1 MQHDV
6 VVIGGGVAGLTCAIE
21 LHKKGR
27 QVLVLEEKNQ
37 VGGRI
42 ATENVD
48 GFLLDRGFQVLQT
61 GYPDIGSYLDLERLH
76 LKDFPSGVVVRY
88 GGDFHQIA
96 DPRKHPGSLL
106 STVVAPIGTIGDRF
120 RILRFARSV
129 TKKSMPEIFEE
140 KEETA
145 LDFLKRSGFTDTFI
159 NSFFIPFFAGA
170 TLERSLDASSHVL
183 QYLVRVF
190 AMGNA
195 CLPAA
200 GMADIPKQ
208 LVARL
213 PNQTVRCNAR
223 VDRIDSNTVTLSD
236 GEEFQA
242 KHIVLATD
250 EPSFKQLMPE
260 SGVRRSVTE
269 TCIYFSADW
278 TPPFKNPFL
287 ILNGET
293 DGPINNIAFPSM
305 VSSRYAP
312 PGKTL
317 IAIVVLGDEWQ
328 KKSNLSDLVQA
339 QCVEWFG
346 ESVKEWS
353 HLKTYRL
360 AHALPDQSPPLPN
373 PYRLPDSEEENI
385 FYCGEH
391 HGVPGLLWSMMSGRL
406 AAEKIIGS

>member
-21 LHKKGR
+21 LQKQGR
-27 QVLVLEEKNQ
+27 QVLVLEERNE

-42 ATENVD
+42 TTEYVD

-61 GYPDIGSYLDLERLH
+61 GYPNIGSYLDLEGLH
-76 LKDFPSGVVVRY
+76 LKDFPSGVVLRY
-88 GGDFHQIA
+88 GGAFHQVA
-96 DPRKHPGSLL
+96 DPRKHPGSLI
-106 STVVAPIGTIGDRF
+106 STVTAPIGTLGDRF
-120 RILRFARSV
+120 RLLRLVRSV

-170 TLERSLDASSHVL
+170 TLERSLNASSHVL

-190 AMGNA
+190 AMGKA

-213 PNQTVRCNAR
+213 PNKTVRCNAR
-223 VDRIDSNTVTLSD
+223 VDRIEGHTIILSD
-236 GEEFQA
+236 GEELQA
-242 KHIVLATD
+242 KHIVLATE

-260 SGVRRSVTE
+260 SSVRRSVTE
-269 TCIYFSADW
+269 TCIYYSADW
-278 TPPFKNPFL
+278 MPPFKKPFL
-287 ILNGET
+287 ILNGEM

-305 VSSRYAP
+305 VSSQYAP

-328 KKSNLSDLVQA
+328 KKSNLFDLVQA

-353 HLKTYRL
+353 HLKTYRI
-360 AHALPDQSPPLPN
+360 AHALPDQSLPVPS
-373 PYRLPDSEEENI
+373 PYRLPDSEEENM
-385 FYCGEH
+385 YTCGEH
-391 HGVPGLLWSMMSGRL
+391 QGVPGLLWAMMSGRL
-406 AAEKIIGS
+406 AAEKIIG

>member
-21 LHKKGR
+21 LQKQGQ
-27 QVLVLEEKNQ
+27 QVLVLEERSQ

-61 GYPDIGSYLDLERLH
+61 GYPDISSYLDLEELH
-76 LKDFPSGVVVRY
+76 LKDFPSGVVIRY
-88 GGDFHQIA
+88 GGSFHQIA
-96 DPRKHPGSLL
+96 DPRQHPGSLL

-120 RILRFARSV
+120 RMLHLVRSV
-129 TKKSMPEIFEE
+129 TKKSMREIFEE
-140 KEETA
+140 KEETT
-145 LDFLKRSGFTDTFI
+145 LNFLKRRGFTDTFI

-170 TLERSLDASSHVL
+170 TLERSLNASSHVL

-190 AMGNA
+190 AMGKA
-195 CLPAA
+195 CLPAG

-213 PNQTVRCNAR
+213 PSHTVRCNAR
-223 VDRIDSNTVTLSD
+223 VDRINGNTVTLSD
-236 GEEFQA
+236 GEELQA
-242 KHIVLATD
+242 KHIVLATE
-250 EPSFKQLMPE
+250 EPSVKHLVPE
-260 SGVRRSVTE
+260 SSVRKSITE

-278 TPPFKNPFL
+278 TPPFNNPFL

-317 IAIVVLGDEWQ
+317 IAVVILGEEWQ
-328 KKSNLSDLVQA
+328 RKSNLSDLVQA

-360 AHALPDQSPPLPN
+360 AHALPDQSLPVPS
-373 PYRLPDSEEENI
+373 PYRLPDSREENI
-385 FYCGEH
+385 FTCGEH
-391 HGVPGLLWSMMSGRL
+391 KGTPGLLWAMMSGRL
-406 AAEKIIGS
+406 VAEKIIGS

>member
-21 LHKKGR
+21 LHKQGR
-27 QVLVLEEKNQ
+27 QVLVLEKRNQ
-37 VGGRI
+37 IGGRI
-42 ATENVD
+42 ATEYVG

-61 GYPDIGSYLDLERLH
+61 GYPDIGSYLDLEGLH
-76 LKDFPSGVVVRY
+76 LKDFPSGVVIRY

-106 STVVAPIGTIGDRF
+106 STVLAPIGTIGDRF
-120 RILRFARSV
+120 RMLRLVRSV
-129 TKKSMPEIFEE
+129 TKKPMVEIFEE

-170 TLERSLDASSHVL
+170 TLERSLNASSHVL
-183 QYLVRVF
+183 KYLVRVF
-190 AMGNA
+190 AMGKA
-195 CLPAA
+195 CLPAG
-200 GMADIPKQ
+200 GMADISNQ

-223 VDRIDSNTVTLSD
+223 VNRIDGTTVTLSD
-236 GEEFQA
+236 GEELQA
-242 KHIVLATD
+242 KHIVLATE

-260 SGVRRSVTE
+260 SSVRRSVTE

-278 TPPFKNPFL
+278 TPPFTNPFL

-305 VSSRYAP
+305 VSSKYAP

-317 IAIVVLGDEWQ
+317 ITIVVLGEEWQ
-328 KKSNLSDLVQA
+328 KKSNLTDLVEA

-346 ESVKEWS
+346 EGVKEWS

-360 AHALPDQSPPLPN
+360 DHALPDQSLSVPS
-373 PYRLPDSEEENI
+373 PYRLPGSKKEHI
-385 FYCGEH
+385 ITCGEH
-391 HGVPGLLWSMMSGRL
+391 QGVPGLLWAMMSGRL
-406 AAEKIIGS
+406 AAKKIIG

>member
-27 QVLVLEEKNQ
+27 QVLILEAMSY

-42 ATENVD
+42 ATETVD

-61 GYPDIGSYLDLERLH
+61 GYPDISSYLDLEGLH
-76 LKDFPSGVVVRY
+76 LKDFPSGVVIRY
-88 GGDFHQIA
+88 GGGFHQIA
-96 DPRKHPGSLL
+96 DPRKNPGSLL
-106 STVVAPIGTIGDRF
+106 STLVAPIGSIGDRF
-120 RILRFARSV
+120 RMLRLVRSV
-129 TKKSMPEIFEE
+129 TQKSMPEIFEE

-170 TLERSLDASSHVL
+170 TLERSLNASSYVL

-190 AMGNA
+190 AMGKA

-200 GMADIPKQ
+200 GMEDIPKQ

-213 PNQTVRCNAR
+213 PSQTVRYNAR
-223 VDRIDSNTVTLSD
+223 VDRIDGTTITLSD
-236 GEEFQA
+236 GEDLQA

-250 EPSFKQLMPE
+250 EPSFKHLMPE
-260 SGVRRSVTE
+260 SGVRRSVAE

-305 VSSRYAP
+305 VSSQYAP

-317 IAIVVLGDEWQ
+317 IAIVVLGEEWQ
-328 KKSNLSDLVQA
+328 KKSNLLDLVQS
-339 QCVEWFG
+339 QCLEWFG

-360 AHALPDQSPPLPN
+360 AHALPDQSLPMPN
-373 PYRLPDSEEENI
+373 PYRLPDSEEDNI
-385 FYCGEH
+385 FTCGEH
-391 HGVPGLLWSMMSGRL
+391 QGVPGLLWAMMSGRL
-406 AAEKIIGS
+406 AAEKIIG